1 MIKSYAAME
10 AGKNLVEYQF
20 EQKPLTVKAIII
32 KIGIRIIRVWSLSMN
47 IFLIAGS
54 KR

>member
-20 EQKPLTVKAIII
+20 EQKPLTVKEVRI
-32 KIGIRIIRVWSLSMN
+32 KVHSC
-47 IFLIAGS
+47 
-54 KR
+54 